1 MELREAL
8 NRRRSIRSYTG
19 ELADPDQLE
28 AIFAA
33 AYEAPVGMGRY
44 EGIHLTVVTRPGL
57 LAAIDAAA
65 ARMFGNPDAH
75 PLYGAPMLV
84 VVSSDAEGNVASANA
99 AAVIQNMSLA
109 AVDQGVGSCYIYGA
123 TRAGAGRRPP
133 GPARPA
139 GGLRAAGLHRPGQDG
154 REVRSAPGAG
164 RPPLRAERRGV
175 GPGARRGAAS
185 GPSRTSRSG

>member
-1 MELREAL
+1 MELSETL

-19 ELADPDQLE
+19 QMADAAQLE
-28 AIFAA
+28 AILAA

-44 EGIHLTVVTRPGL
+44 EGIHLTVVTRRSL

-65 ARMFGNPDAH
+65 ARMFGKPDAH

-84 VVSSDAEGNVASANA
+84 VVSSDQGGNVASANV

-123 TRAGAGRRPP
+123 TRALAQDADLLAQLDLPEGFAPLGSIV
-133 GPARPA
+133 
-139 GGLRAAGLHRPGQDG
+139 LGQTDEKYEP
-154 REVRSAPGAG
+154 RQVP
-164 RPPLRAERRGV
+164 
-175 GPGARRGAAS
+175 
-185 GPSRTSRSG
+185 TSHHFAQNDVA

>member
-1 MELREAL
+1 MELSEAL

-19 ELADPDQLE
+19 EVADPDQLE
-28 AIFAA
+28 AILAA
-33 AYEAPVGMGRY
+33 AYEAPIGMGRY
-44 EGIHLTVVTRPGL
+44 EGIHLTVVTRPSL

-84 VVSSDAEGNVASANA
+84 VVSSDAEGNVASANV

-123 TRAGAGRRPP
+123 TRALAQD
-133 GPARPA
+133 
-139 GGLRAAGLHRPGQDG
+139 AGLLAQLALPEGL
-154 REVRSAPGAG
+154 V
-164 RPPLRAERRGV
+164 PLGSIVVGKTDEKYEPRRV
-175 GPGARRGAAS
+175 PAS
-185 GPSRTSRSG
+185 HHFAQNDVA

>member
-1 MELREAL
+1 MELSEAL

-19 ELADPDQLE
+19 QMADAAQLE
-28 AIFAA
+28 AILAA

-44 EGIHLTVVTRPGL
+44 EGIHLTVVTRPSL

-84 VVSSDAEGNVASANA
+84 VVSSDAEGNVASANV

-123 TRAGAGRRPP
+123 TRALAQD
-133 GPARPA
+133 
-139 GGLRAAGLHRPGQDG
+139 AGLLAQLDLPEGL
-154 REVRSAPGAG
+154 V
-164 RPPLRAERRGV
+164 PLGSIVLGKTDEKYEPRRV
-175 GPGARRGAAS
+175 PAS
-185 GPSRTSRSG
+185 HHFAQNDVA

>member
-1 MELREAL
+1 MELSEAL

-19 ELADPDQLE
+19 QVVDPEQLE
-28 AIFAA
+28 AILTA
-33 AYEAPVGMGRY
+33 AYEAPIGMGRY
-44 EGIHLTVVTRPGL
+44 ESIHLTVVTRPSL

-84 VVSSDAEGNVASANA
+84 VVSSNREGNVASANV

-123 TRAGAGRRPP
+123 TRALA
-133 GPARPA
+133 
-139 GGLRAAGLHRPGQDG
+139 QDADLLAQLDLPEG
-154 REVRSAPGAG
+154 FAPLGSIVLG
-164 RPPLRAERRGV
+164 KTDEKYEPRQVP
-175 GPGARRGAAS
+175 
-185 GPSRTSRSG
+185 TSHHFAQNDVA

>member
-1 MELREAL
+1 MELSEAL

-19 ELADPDQLE
+19 QVVDPEQLE
-28 AIFAA
+28 AIMTA
-33 AYEAPVGMGRY
+33 AYEAPIGMGRY
-44 EGIHLTVVTRPGL
+44 EGIHLTVVTRPSL

-84 VVSSDAEGNVASANA
+84 VVSSDQEGNVASANV

-123 TRAGAGRRPP
+123 TRALAQDADLLAQLDLPEGFAPLGSIVLGKTDEKY
-133 GPARPA
+133 GPRQVPA
-139 GGLRAAGLHRPGQDG
+139 DHHFAQNDVA
-154 REVRSAPGAG
+154 
-164 RPPLRAERRGV
+164 
-175 GPGARRGAAS
+175 
-185 GPSRTSRSG
+185 

>member
-1 MELREAL
+1 MELSEAL

-19 ELADPDQLE
+19 EVADPDQLE
-28 AIFAA
+28 AILAA
-33 AYEAPVGMGRY
+33 AYEAPIGMGRY
-44 EGIHLTVVTRPGL
+44 EGIHLTVVTRPSL

-84 VVSSDAEGNVASANA
+84 GVSSDAEGNVASANV

-123 TRAGAGRRPP
+123 TRALAQD
-133 GPARPA
+133 
-139 GGLRAAGLHRPGQDG
+139 AGLLAQLDLPEGL
-154 REVRSAPGAG
+154 V
-164 RPPLRAERRGV
+164 PLGSIVLGKTDEKYEPRRV
-175 GPGARRGAAS
+175 PAS
-185 GPSRTSRSG
+185 HHFAQNDVA

>member
-1 MELREAL
+1 MELSEAL

-19 ELADPDQLE
+19 EVANPDQLE
-28 AIFAA
+28 AILAA
-33 AYEAPVGMGRY
+33 AYEAPIGMGRY
-44 EGIHLTVVTRPGL
+44 EGIHLTVVTRPSL

-84 VVSSDAEGNVASANA
+84 VVSSDAEGNVASANV

-123 TRAGAGRRPP
+123 TRALAQD
-133 GPARPA
+133 
-139 GGLRAAGLHRPGQDG
+139 AGLLAQLDLPEGL
-154 REVRSAPGAG
+154 V
-164 RPPLRAERRGV
+164 PLGSIVLGKTDEKYEPRRV
-175 GPGARRGAAS
+175 PAS
-185 GPSRTSRSG
+185 HHFAQNDVA

>member
-1 MELREAL
+1 MELSEAL

-19 ELADPDQLE
+19 EVADPDQLE
-28 AIFAA
+28 AILAA
-33 AYEAPVGMGRY
+33 AYEAPIGMGRY
-44 EGIHLTVVTRPGL
+44 EGIHLTVVTRPSL

-84 VVSSDAEGNVASANA
+84 VVSSDAEGNVASANV

-123 TRAGAGRRPP
+123 TRA
-133 GPARPA
+133 
-139 GGLRAAGLHRPGQDG
+139 LVQDAGLLAQLDLPEGL
-154 REVRSAPGAG
+154 V
-164 RPPLRAERRGV
+164 PLGSIVLGKTDEKYEPRRV
-175 GPGARRGAAS
+175 PAS
-185 GPSRTSRSG
+185 HHFAQNDVA

>member
-1 MELREAL
+1 MELSEAL

-19 ELADPDQLE
+19 EVADPDQLE
-28 AIFAA
+28 AILAA
-33 AYEAPVGMGRY
+33 AYEAPIGMGRY
-44 EGIHLTVVTRPGL
+44 EGIHLTVVTRPSL

-84 VVSSDAEGNVASANA
+84 VVSSDAEGNVASANV

-123 TRAGAGRRPP
+123 TRTLAQD
-133 GPARPA
+133 
-139 GGLRAAGLHRPGQDG
+139 AGLLAQLDLPEGL
-154 REVRSAPGAG
+154 V
-164 RPPLRAERRGV
+164 PLGSIVLGKTDEKYEPRRV
-175 GPGARRGAAS
+175 PAS
-185 GPSRTSRSG
+185 HHFAQNDVA

>member
-1 MELREAL
+1 MELSEAL

-19 ELADPDQLE
+19 EVADPDQLE
-28 AIFAA
+28 AILAA
-33 AYEAPVGMGRY
+33 AYEAPIGMGRY
-44 EGIHLTVVTRPGL
+44 EGIHLTVVTRPSL

-84 VVSSDAEGNVASANA
+84 GVASDAEGNVASANV

-123 TRAGAGRRPP
+123 TRALAQD
-133 GPARPA
+133 
-139 GGLRAAGLHRPGQDG
+139 AGLLAQLDLPEGL
-154 REVRSAPGAG
+154 V
-164 RPPLRAERRGV
+164 PLGSIVLGKTDEKYEPRRV
-175 GPGARRGAAS
+175 PAS
-185 GPSRTSRSG
+185 HHFAQNDVA